1 MYSQAGSQSISSC
14 TPLQVVT
21 DCAPSQ
27 FYNFENKR
35 CEFKDLA
42 LSCIGKSTDDC
53 ISSTYQGT
61 NAAKVS
67 LTDYVYG
74 VEPIT
79 FVETKVLPQGLQD
92 TLSTCEGDCKFI
104 AADFTAQTFDK
115 KSDIP
120 YAIDTMQ
127 STAEN
132 KTLITSQYADEPIM
146 FNAPPGYAISD
157 YAITVGSSLGG
168 STSVV
173 GQGAC
178 SVVCTTLSDCAGFNL
193 NVGTNTCEFFTS
205 IGSEDYID
213 SKMSFRKEDIPITQS
228 INTYY
233 PGTNL
238 ENQGALCADAV
249 ACNSNLHRVIDGTPI
264 TSFTTAEL
272 QSCEYCPIRKFDRP
286 NYIVTDE
293 LGISS
298 NDINNLFFKTNGTI
312 SHTQITDG
320 GFYEL
325 TPYIPATP
333 VWYQNTF
340 FRKETDSERFKIIT
354 GGALTTVGAKSLVPF
369 VPLSDRF
376 SLVYTREVK
385 VEYVSI
391 PAPAGG
397 GARFLAAYNASY
409 TYTVNPPGKFII
421 IPCDYVEDG
430 FMFHNEQ
437 GQFISFNN
445 GEMDAIESPLK
456 YSEEYNKCLFFIKP
470 STLHALMTQYQPT
483 GEYFSSDQLVTVNP
497 VYNKIN
503 FTGTSTT
510 PSYFTDYVTERKWTG
525 RGVDKT
531 HPNGTYV
538 NFQAPVYY
546 SQLATVDPGLVIT
559 VSGGG
564 GGYQIGGV
572 VP

>member
-1 MYSQAGSQSISSC
+1 M
-14 TPLQVVT
+14 
-21 DCAPSQ
+21 
-27 FYNFENKR
+27 
-35 CEFKDLA
+35 A

-79 FVETKVLPQGLQD
+79 FVDTKVLPQGLQD
-92 TLSTCEGDCKFI
+92 ALSTCEGDCKFI

-120 YAIDTMQ
+120 YAINTVQ

-132 KTLITSQYADEPIM
+132 KSLITSQYADEPII

-157 YAITVGSSLGG
+157 YAITQGSSLVNAP
-168 STSVV
+168 TTPV
-173 GQGAC
+173 GQDSC
-178 SVVCTTLSDCAGFNL
+178 SVACNARSDCAGFNL

-238 ENQGALCADAV
+238 ENQGAWCADAV
-249 ACNSNLHRVIDGTPI
+249 ACNSNLHRVIDDTTI

-333 VWYQNTF
+333 AWYQNTF

-376 SLVYTREVK
+376 SLVYTREVEVK
-385 VEYVSI
+385 YVSVSQNNNTYKLV
-391 PAPAGG
+391 P
-397 GARFLAAYNASY
+397 YNDSY
-409 TYTVNPPGKFII
+409 TYTINPPGKFSI

-437 GQFISFNN
+437 GQLISFNN
-445 GEMDAIESPLK
+445 GELDAIDSPPLK
-456 YSEEYNKCLFFIKP
+456 YSEEYNKCIFFIKP
-470 STLHALMTQYQPT
+470 SSLNALMTQYQPT
-483 GEYFSSDQLVTVNP
+483 GEYFSSGQLVTVNP
-497 VYNKIN
+497 LYNRLV
-503 FTGTSTT
+503 FTGQSSD
-510 PSYFTDYVTERKWTG
+510 PSYFTDYVTEIKWTG
-525 RGVDKT
+525 RGVDKG
-531 HPNGTYV
+531 HLNGTYF

-559 VSGGG
+559 VNLFR
-564 GGYQIGGV
+564 
-572 VP
+572 